1 MMKLRHEI
9 QCIIPVGWSPS
20 ECIALQIESRDWIP
34 FENSVFDLE
43 TLSKAPLMR
52 NMPANYRLKLK
63 PEPDE
68 EHTTKKIVKKRL
80 VKRPLKR
87 KITPKLSDIIELSDS
102 EVKAKKMKQQK
113 LNQMKKV
120 H

>member
-1 MMKLRHEI
+1 MKLRHEI

-68 EHTTKKIVKKRL
+68 EPMTKKIVKKRL

-102 EVKAKKMKQQK
+102 EVKAKKLKQQK